1 LHRDPDEERYAQQTL
16 GWEYPVE
23 GKVSFEKKGER
34 NSRVCR
40 ELF

>member
-1 LHRDPDEERYAQQTL
+1 MKKDMPPQTL

-34 NSRVCR
+34 CERT
-40 ELF
+40 

>member
-1 LHRDPDEERYAQQTL
+1 LHKDPYEERYARQTL

-34 NSRVCR
+34 CERT
-40 ELF
+40 